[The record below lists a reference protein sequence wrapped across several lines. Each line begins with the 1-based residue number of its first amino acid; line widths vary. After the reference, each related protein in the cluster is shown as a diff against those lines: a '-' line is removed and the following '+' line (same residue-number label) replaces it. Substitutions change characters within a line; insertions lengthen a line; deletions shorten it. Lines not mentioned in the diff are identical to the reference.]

1 VSSGVV
7 ARDDN
12 TAAFFDG
19 TASGQFLLRRCEPDG
34 HLSRPQARQCSTCG
48 TTNLH
53 WSPASGRA
61 RLVSWAVIPARRSA
75 PGDTPV
81 PPTVVAIAELD
92 EGLWW
97 WSQIVDT
104 DPDALAE
111 GQRLQ
116 IRFEAPDGGE
126 AVPVFGLA

>member
-1 VSSGVV
+1 VV

-19 TASGQFLLRRCEPDG
+19 TAGGQFLLRRCEPDG
-34 HLSRPQARQCSTCG
+34 HLSRPQAPQCSTCG
-48 TTNLH
+48 TTNLV
-53 WSPASGRA
+53 WSPASGGA

-75 PGDTPV
+75 LEGTPG

-97 WSQIVDT
+97 WSQIVDA

-111 GQRLQ
+111 GQRLR
-116 IRFEAPDGGE
+116 IRFETPDGAE